1 LPNLGDYLGHL
12 VAEITIARM
21 QADIEA
27 VRVAE
32 LYSSHPLL
40 RNMPIPHFRLPTVE
54 LDVPVAIKSMEEPQ
68 EEKAPRGTPTLA
80 ETRVVFDKV
89 LATSLSE
96 ERIRLTPEQTKT
108 LKTALDK
115 KAVTLAQPAEVA
127 VDVNRVA
134 NELASTASKTVVS
147 SAKLDEKTQATL
159 EEKIS
164 ELARVEFQNLRKP
177 PTRLQVLVNTSEI
190 REAGP
195 NEIITKIHLKIT
207 EEAFEW
213 TTIDTDG
220 KKEDRLV
227 IE

>member
-1 LPNLGDYLGHL
+1 MPNLGDYLGHL
-12 VAEITIARM
+12 IAEVTIARM

-54 LDVPVAIKSMEEPQ
+54 LDVPVAIKKLEESTST
-68 EEKAPRGTPTLA
+68 KAPRGTPTLSQ
-80 ETRVVFDKV
+80 TRVVFDKV
-89 LATSLSE
+89 LAKTLSE
-96 ERIRLTPEQTKT
+96 ERIRLKPDQTRK
-108 LKTALDK
+108 LKVALDRK
-115 KAVTLAQPAEVA
+115 VVSLTQPAEVA

-134 NELASTASKTVVS
+134 KELSTTASKTLVS
-147 SAKLDEKTQATL
+147 SGLDAKAKASLEK
-159 EEKIS
+159 KIA
-164 ELARVEFQNLRKP
+164 ELARVELLNLRKP

-195 NEIITKIHLKIT
+195 VETITRLHLKIT

-213 TTIDTDG
+213 TSVESDG
-220 KKEDRLV
+220 QKEDRLV

>member
-1 LPNLGDYLGHL
+1 
-12 VAEITIARM
+12 M

-54 LDVPVAIKSMEEPQ
+54 LDVPVAVKKMEEPQ
-68 EEKAPRGTPTLA
+68 SEKAPRGT

-89 LATSLSE
+89 LAKTLSE
-96 ERIRLTPEQTKT
+96 ERIRLKPEQTKT
-108 LKTALDK
+108 LKQALDR
-115 KAVTLAQPAEVA
+115 KAVSLTQPAEVA

-134 NELASTASKTVVS
+134 KELSSTASKTLVS
-147 SAKLDEKTQATL
+147 SGLDAETQSKLEQ
-159 EEKIS
+159 KIS
-164 ELARVEFQNLRKP
+164 ELARIEFQKLRKP

-195 NEIITKIHLKIT
+195 AEVITRIHLKIT

-213 TTIDTDG
+213 TSIESDG
-220 KKEDRLV
+220 KKEDRLI